1 MTNFIIVASSAFVNL
16 WVRENKKPGCHD
28 PVFYKEEKRVS
39 IVLTR
44 VIVTHFS

>member
-1 MTNFIIVASSAFVNL
+1 MIDAHSAFVNL
-16 WVRENKKPGCHD
+16 RFRKNKKPGCHD

-44 VIVTHFS
+44 PLYRTFLNVT